1 MLKQSQEYE
10 SRELEM
16 RREQSRRVIAAL
28 QSDTQQLQDEVSEM
42 SCIDCIRIF
51 DALDQIVCLT
61 MWMCN

>member
-10 SRELEM
+10 SRELEV